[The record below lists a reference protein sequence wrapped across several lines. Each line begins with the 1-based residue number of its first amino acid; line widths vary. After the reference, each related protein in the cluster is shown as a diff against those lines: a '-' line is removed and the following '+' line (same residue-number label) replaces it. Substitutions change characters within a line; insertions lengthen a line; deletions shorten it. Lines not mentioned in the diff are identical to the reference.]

1 MSVFYTS
8 MVETPK
14 DDWISGT
21 KPDNGVKDDW
31 IIESA
36 WDISPCV
43 LIPKCGH
50 YKVGQRI
57 GNAVKSWNPWQTLK
71 ALAWFLATMAMEVIA
86 GWW

>member
-21 KPDNGVKDDW
+21 KPDNVVKDDW

-36 WDISPCV
+36 
-43 LIPKCGH
+43 
-50 YKVGQRI
+50 
-57 GNAVKSWNPWQTLK
+57 
-71 ALAWFLATMAMEVIA
+71 
-86 GWW
+86 